1 MAYLEKRQRKSGWRV
16 RYRDPAGRMRSK
28 SFARKLEAE
37 RFAASVETE
46 KTQGLWTDPARG
58 KILLAEWAESWLK
71 SKVDL
76 RPTSRTRVESVVRT
90 HVLTEFGKTPL
101 NRLANSD
108 VRRWVSSLIALGY
121 SPATVRKSFNA
132 LSQMMR
138 AAVSDRRIAFNP
150 CLDIPLPP
158 EHPREQR
165 FLAAGEVEVLADTID
180 IRFRALVLLAAY
192 GGLRFGE
199 LAGLRRSRIDILG
212 GRVVVAETLVEND
225 GRLMFGSPKTKR
237 SRRTV
242 PLPRRV
248 IGELEQHLDQYVT
261 AAPDALVFTGQKGAP
276 LRRSGF
282 HRRWWVPA
290 VNAIGADGLKFHE
303 LRHTFVALWVAA
315 GANAKEVSV
324 RAGHSSVAFTLDRY
338 GHLYEDT
345 EHELPDRLDALLAR
359 V

>member
-1 MAYLEKRQRKSGWRV
+1 MVPGEPQIVS
-16 RYRDPAGRMRSK
+16 
-28 SFARKLEAE
+28 E
-37 RFAASVETE
+37 
-46 KTQGLWTDPARG
+46 
-58 KILLAEWAESWLK
+58 
-71 SKVDL
+71 
-76 RPTSRTRVESVVRT
+76 
-90 HVLTEFGKTPL
+90 L
-101 NRLANSD
+101 NKKLANSE

-158 EHPREQR
+158 EHSGEQR
-165 FLAAGEVEVLADTID
+165 FLAAGEVEVLADAID

-199 LAGLRRSRIDILG
+199 LAGLRRNRIDILG
-212 GRVVVAETLVEND
+212 GRVVVAETLVENN
-225 GRLMFGSPKTKR
+225 GRLIFGSPKTKR

-248 IGELEQHLDQYVT
+248 VGELEQHLDQYVSG
-261 AAPDALVFTGQKGAP
+261 APDALVFTGPKGAP

-315 GANAKEVSV
+315 GANAKEVSI

-345 EHELPDRLDALLAR
+345 EHEIPDRLDALLAR
-359 V
+359 GSAPHTRPKLPLEFLGSDEDAG